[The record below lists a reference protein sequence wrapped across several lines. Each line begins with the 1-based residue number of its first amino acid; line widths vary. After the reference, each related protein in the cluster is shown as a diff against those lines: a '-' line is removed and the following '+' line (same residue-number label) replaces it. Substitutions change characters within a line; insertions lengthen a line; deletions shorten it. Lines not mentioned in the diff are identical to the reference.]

1 MFHYSFY
8 GEAIVELLTFT
19 TMNDFQ
25 TINDIVNESVRNSS
39 YYTVA
44 ISSCV
49 FILYTLIVQLIG
61 YFKGKAKNKPLI
73 EMAEAIK
80 ENTEN
85 VVRLN
90 GVLDKTLQG
99 AEKKKVRQCESAIEL
114 AFRASLLRIIQE
126 VSSIIAHNNIDKN
139 KEFIVGNINKL
150 VSNEYYRLYSALA
163 IYEINDVNV
172 ASRLKEEWIKEIADN
187 LVDIIY
193 NGQDAMTRI
202 TQVNNRL
209 NVCVNEYS
217 TYINNKTF
225 NT

>member
-1 MFHYSFY
+1 
-8 GEAIVELLTFT
+8 
-19 TMNDFQ
+19 MNDFQ
-25 TINDIVNESVRNSS
+25 TVNDIVNESVRNSS

-49 FILYTLIVQLIG
+49 FILYTLIIQLIG

-99 AEKKKVRQCESAIEL
+99 AEKKKVRQCESAIDL
-114 AFRASLLRIIQE
+114 AFKASSLRIIQE
-126 VSSIIAHNNIDKN
+126 AASIIAHNNIDKN
-139 KEFIVGNINKL
+139 KEFIISNINKF
-150 VSNEYYRLYSALA
+150 VSTEYYRLYSALA

-187 LVDIIY
+187 IVDIIY
-193 NGQDAMTRI
+193 NGQDAMTRV
-202 TQVNNRL
+202 TQINNRL
-209 NVCVNEYS
+209 NVCINEYS

>member
-1 MFHYSFY
+1 
-8 GEAIVELLTFT
+8 
-19 TMNDFQ
+19 MNDFQ
-25 TINDIVNESVRNSS
+25 TVNDIVNESVRNSS

-85 VVRLN
+85 IVKLN
-90 GVLDKTLQG
+90 SVLDKTLHG

-114 AFRASLLRIIQE
+114 AFKASLLRIVQE
-126 VSSIIAHNNIDKN
+126 AASIIAHNNIDKN
-139 KEFIVGNINKL
+139 KDFIVSNINRF
-150 VSNEYYRLYSALA
+150 VSTEYYRLYSALA
-163 IYEINDVNV
+163 IYEINDINV
-172 ASRLKEEWIKEIADN
+172 ASRLKEEWIKEVADN
-187 LVDIIY
+187 VVDIIY
-193 NGQDAMTRI
+193 NGQDAIIRI
-202 TQVNNRL
+202 TQINNRL
-209 NVCVNEYS
+209 NVCINEYS

>member
-1 MFHYSFY
+1 
-8 GEAIVELLTFT
+8 
-19 TMNDFQ
+19 MNDFQ

-99 AEKKKVRQCESAIEL
+99 AEKKKVRQCESAIDL
-114 AFRASLLRIIQE
+114 AFKASSLRIVQE

-139 KEFIVGNINKL
+139 KEFIVGNINKF

-217 TYINNKTF
+217 TYVNNKTF

>member
-1 MFHYSFY
+1 
-8 GEAIVELLTFT
+8 
-19 TMNDFQ
+19 MNDFQ

-49 FILYTLIVQLIG
+49 FLVYTLITHLIS
-61 YFKGKAKNKPLI
+61 YFKSKDKNKPLI

-85 VVRLN
+85 VVKLN

-99 AEKKKVRQCESAIEL
+99 AEKRKVRQCESAIDL
-114 AFRASLLRIIQE
+114 AFKASELRIIQDAC
-126 VSSIIAHNNIDKN
+126 SIIAHNNIDKN
-139 KEFIVGNINKL
+139 KEFIVSNINKF
-150 VSNEYYRLYSALA
+150 VNTEYYKLYSALS

-172 ASRLKEEWIKEIADN
+172 ASRLKEEWIKEVADN
-187 LVDIIY
+187 LIDIIY
-193 NGQDAMTRI
+193 NGQDATTRI
-202 TQVNNRL
+202 TQINNRL
-209 NVCVNEYS
+209 NICISEYS

>member
-1 MFHYSFY
+1 
-8 GEAIVELLTFT
+8 
-19 TMNDFQ
+19 MNDFQ
-25 TINDIVNESVRNSS
+25 TVNDIVNESVRNSS

-99 AEKKKVRQCESAIEL
+99 AEKKKVRQCESAIDL
-114 AFRASLLRIIQE
+114 AFKASSLRIIQE
-126 VSSIIAHNNIDKN
+126 AASIIAHNNIDKN
-139 KEFIVGNINKL
+139 REFIVGNINKL

>member
-1 MFHYSFY
+1 
-8 GEAIVELLTFT
+8 
-19 TMNDFQ
+19 MNDFQ

-85 VVRLN
+85 IVKLN

-114 AFRASLLRIIQE
+114 AFRASSLRIVQE
-126 VSSIIAHNNIDKN
+126 AASIIAHNNIDKN
-139 KEFIVGNINKL
+139 KDFIISNINKF
-150 VSNEYYRLYSALA
+150 VSTEYYKLYSALA

-187 LVDIIY
+187 IIDIIY
-193 NGQDAMTRI
+193 NGQDAITRI

-209 NVCVNEYS
+209 NVCISEYS

>member
-1 MFHYSFY
+1 
-8 GEAIVELLTFT
+8 
-19 TMNDFQ
+19 MNDFQ
-25 TINDIVNESVRNSS
+25 TVNDIVNESVRNSS

-99 AEKKKVRQCESAIEL
+99 AEKKKVRQCESAIDL
-114 AFRASLLRIIQE
+114 AFKASSLRIVQE
-126 VSSIIAHNNIDKN
+126 AASIIAHNNIDKN
-139 KEFIVGNINKL
+139 KEFIVSNINKF
-150 VSNEYYRLYSALA
+150 VSTEYYRLYSALA

-187 LVDIIY
+187 IIDIIY
-193 NGQDAMTRI
+193 NGQDAMTRV
-202 TQVNNRL
+202 TQINNRL
-209 NVCVNEYS
+209 NICINEYS

>member
-1 MFHYSFY
+1 
-8 GEAIVELLTFT
+8 
-19 TMNDFQ
+19 MNDFQ
-25 TINDIVNESVRNSS
+25 TVNDIVNESVRNSS

-99 AEKKKVRQCESAIEL
+99 AEKKKVRQCESAIDL
-114 AFRASLLRIIQE
+114 AFKASSLRIVQE
-126 VSSIIAHNNIDKN
+126 AASIIAHNNIDKN
-139 KEFIVGNINKL
+139 KEFIVGNINKF
-150 VSNEYYRLYSALA
+150 VSTEYYRLYSALA

-187 LVDIIY
+187 IIDIIY
-193 NGQDAMTRI
+193 NGQDAMTRV
-202 TQVNNRL
+202 TQINNRL
-209 NVCVNEYS
+209 NVCINEYS

>member
-1 MFHYSFY
+1 MDL
-8 GEAIVELLTFT
+8 ILNV
-19 TMNDFQ
+19 MNDFQ
-25 TINDIVNESVRNSS
+25 TVNDIVNESVRNSS

-85 VVRLN
+85 IVKLN
-90 GVLDKTLQG
+90 SVLDKTLQG
-99 AEKKKVRQCESAIEL
+99 AEKKKVRQCESAIDL
-114 AFRASLLRIIQE
+114 AFKASSLRIVQE
-126 VSSIIAHNNIDKN
+126 AASIIAHNNIDKN
-139 KEFIVGNINKL
+139 KEFIISNINKF
-150 VSNEYYRLYSALA
+150 VSTEYYRLYSALA

-187 LVDIIY
+187 IIDIIY

-202 TQVNNRL
+202 TQINNRL
-209 NVCVNEYS
+209 NVCINEYS

>member
-1 MFHYSFY
+1 
-8 GEAIVELLTFT
+8 
-19 TMNDFQ
+19 MNDFQ
-25 TINDIVNESVRNSS
+25 TVNDIVNESVRNSS

-85 VVRLN
+85 VVKLN
-90 GVLDKTLQG
+90 SVLDKTLQG
-99 AEKKKVRQCESAIEL
+99 AEKKKVRQCESAIDL
-114 AFRASLLRIIQE
+114 AFKASSLRIVQE
-126 VSSIIAHNNIDKN
+126 AASIIAHNNIDKN
-139 KEFIVGNINKL
+139 REFIVGNINKL

>member
-1 MFHYSFY
+1 MDL
-8 GEAIVELLTFT
+8 ILNV
-19 TMNDFQ
+19 MNDFQ
-25 TINDIVNESVRNSS
+25 TVNDIVNESVRNSS

-99 AEKKKVRQCESAIEL
+99 AEKKKVRQCESAIDL
-114 AFRASLLRIIQE
+114 AFKASSLRIVQE

-139 KEFIVGNINKL
+139 REFIVGNINKL

-187 LVDIIY
+187 IVDIIY
-193 NGQDAMTRI
+193 NGQDAMTRV
-202 TQVNNRL
+202 TQINNRL
-209 NVCVNEYS
+209 NVCINEYS

>member
-1 MFHYSFY
+1 MD
-8 GEAIVELLTFT
+8 LTLNV
-19 TMNDFQ
+19 MNDFQ
-25 TINDIVNESVRNSS
+25 TVNDIVNESVRNSS

-85 VVRLN
+85 VVKLN
-90 GVLDKTLQG
+90 SVLDKTLQG
-99 AEKKKVRQCESAIEL
+99 AEKKKVRQCESAIDL
-114 AFRASLLRIIQE
+114 AFKASSLRIVQE
-126 VSSIIAHNNIDKN
+126 AASIIAHNNIDKN
-139 KEFIVGNINKL
+139 KEFIVSNINKF
-150 VSNEYYRLYSALA
+150 VSTEYYRLYSALA

-187 LVDIIY
+187 IIDIIY
-193 NGQDAMTRI
+193 NGQDAMTRV
-202 TQVNNRL
+202 TQINNRL
-209 NVCVNEYS
+209 NVCINEYS
-217 TYINNKTF
+217 TYVNNKTF

>member
-1 MFHYSFY
+1 
-8 GEAIVELLTFT
+8 
-19 TMNDFQ
+19 MNDFQ
-25 TINDIVNESVRNSS
+25 TVNEIVNESVRNSS

-85 VVRLN
+85 IVRLN

-99 AEKKKVRQCESAIEL
+99 AEKKKVRQCESAIDL
-114 AFRASLLRIIQE
+114 AFKASSLRIVQE
-126 VSSIIAHNNIDKN
+126 AASIIAHNNIDKN
-139 KEFIVGNINKL
+139 KEFIISNINKF
-150 VSNEYYRLYSALA
+150 VSTEYYRLYSALA

-187 LVDIIY
+187 IVDIIY
-193 NGQDAMTRI
+193 NGQDAMTRV
-202 TQVNNRL
+202 TQINNRL
-209 NVCVNEYS
+209 NVCINEYS

>member
-1 MFHYSFY
+1 MD
-8 GEAIVELLTFT
+8 LTLNV
-19 TMNDFQ
+19 MNDFQ
-25 TINDIVNESVRNSS
+25 TVNDIVNESVRNSS

-99 AEKKKVRQCESAIEL
+99 AEKKKVRQCESAIDL
-114 AFRASLLRIIQE
+114 AFKASSLRIVQE
-126 VSSIIAHNNIDKN
+126 AASIIAHNNIDKN
-139 KEFIVGNINKL
+139 KEFIVSNINKF
-150 VSNEYYRLYSALA
+150 VSTEYYRLYSALA

>member
-1 MFHYSFY
+1 
-8 GEAIVELLTFT
+8 
-19 TMNDFQ
+19 MNDFQ
-25 TINDIVNESVRNSS
+25 TVNDIVNESVRNSS

-85 VVRLN
+85 VVKLN
-90 GVLDKTLQG
+90 SVLDKTLQG
-99 AEKKKVRQCESAIEL
+99 AEKKKVRQCESAIDL
-114 AFRASLLRIIQE
+114 AFKASELRIIQDAC
-126 VSSIIAHNNIDKN
+126 SIVAHNNIDKN
-139 KEFIVGNINKL
+139 KEFIVSNINKF
-150 VSNEYYRLYSALA
+150 VSTEYYRLYSALA

-187 LVDIIY
+187 IVDIIY
-193 NGQDAMTRI
+193 NGQDAMTRV
-202 TQVNNRL
+202 TQINNRL
-209 NVCVNEYS
+209 NVCINEYS

>member
-1 MFHYSFY
+1 
-8 GEAIVELLTFT
+8 
-19 TMNDFQ
+19 MNDFQ
-25 TINDIVNESVRNSS
+25 TVNDIVNESVRNSS

-85 VVRLN
+85 VVKLN
-90 GVLDKTLQG
+90 SVLDKTLQG
-99 AEKKKVRQCESAIEL
+99 AEKKKLRQCESAIDL
-114 AFRASLLRIIQE
+114 AFKASSLRIVQE
-126 VSSIIAHNNIDKN
+126 AASIIAHNNIDKN
-139 KEFIVGNINKL
+139 KEFIVSNINKF
-150 VSNEYYRLYSALA
+150 VSTEYYRLYSALA

-187 LVDIIY
+187 IVDIIY
-193 NGQDAMTRI
+193 NGQDAMTRV
-202 TQVNNRL
+202 TQINNRL
-209 NVCVNEYS
+209 NVCINEYS

>member
-1 MFHYSFY
+1 MDL
-8 GEAIVELLTFT
+8 ILNV
-19 TMNDFQ
+19 MNDFQ
-25 TINDIVNESVRNSS
+25 TVNDIVNESVRNSS

-85 VVRLN
+85 IVKLN
-90 GVLDKTLQG
+90 SVLDKTLQG

-114 AFRASLLRIIQE
+114 AFRALSLRIIQE
-126 VSSIIAHNNIDKN
+126 AASIIAHNNIDKN
-139 KEFIVGNINKL
+139 KEFIVSNINKF
-150 VSNEYYRLYSALA
+150 VSTEYYRLYSALA

-187 LVDIIY
+187 IVDIIY
-193 NGQDAMTRI
+193 NGQDAMTRV
-202 TQVNNRL
+202 TQINNRL
-209 NVCVNEYS
+209 NVCINEYS

>member
-1 MFHYSFY
+1 
-8 GEAIVELLTFT
+8 
-19 TMNDFQ
+19 MNDFQ

-85 VVRLN
+85 IVRLN
-90 GVLDKTLQG
+90 SVLDKTLQG

>member
-1 MFHYSFY
+1 
-8 GEAIVELLTFT
+8 
-19 TMNDFQ
+19 MNDFQ
-25 TINDIVNESVRNSS
+25 TVNDIVNESVRNSS

-99 AEKKKVRQCESAIEL
+99 AEKKKVRQCESAIDL
-114 AFRASLLRIIQE
+114 AFKASSLRIVQE
-126 VSSIIAHNNIDKN
+126 AASIIAHNNIDKN
-139 KEFIVGNINKL
+139 KEFIVGNINKF
-150 VSNEYYRLYSALA
+150 VSTEYYRLYSALA

-187 LVDIIY
+187 IVDIIY
-193 NGQDAMTRI
+193 NGQDAMTRV
-202 TQVNNRL
+202 TQINNRL
-209 NVCVNEYS
+209 NVCINEYS

>member
-1 MFHYSFY
+1 
-8 GEAIVELLTFT
+8 
-19 TMNDFQ
+19 MNDFQ
-25 TINDIVNESVRNSS
+25 TVNDIVNESVRNSS

-99 AEKKKVRQCESAIEL
+99 AEKKKVRQCESAIDL
-114 AFRASLLRIIQE
+114 AFKASSLRIVQE
-126 VSSIIAHNNIDKN
+126 AASIIAHNNIDKN
-139 KEFIVGNINKL
+139 KEFIVSNINKF
-150 VSNEYYRLYSALA
+150 VSTEYYRLYSALA

-187 LVDIIY
+187 IVDIIY
-193 NGQDAMTRI
+193 NGQDAMTRV
-202 TQVNNRL
+202 TQINNRL
-209 NVCVNEYS
+209 NVCINEYS

>member
-1 MFHYSFY
+1 
-8 GEAIVELLTFT
+8 
-19 TMNDFQ
+19 MNDFQ
-25 TINDIVNESVRNSS
+25 TVNDIVNESVRNSS

-85 VVRLN
+85 IVKLN
-90 GVLDKTLQG
+90 GVLDKTLQD
-99 AEKKKVRQCESAIEL
+99 AEKKKVRQCESAIDL
-114 AFRASLLRIIQE
+114 AFKASSLRIVQE
-126 VSSIIAHNNIDKN
+126 AASIIAHNNIDKN

>member
-1 MFHYSFY
+1 MD
-8 GEAIVELLTFT
+8 LTFSV
-19 TMNDFQ
+19 MNDFQ
-25 TINDIVNESVRNSS
+25 TVNDIVNESVRNSS

-99 AEKKKVRQCESAIEL
+99 AEKKKVRQCESAIDL
-114 AFRASLLRIIQE
+114 AFKASSLRIVQE
-126 VSSIIAHNNIDKN
+126 AASIIAHNNIDKN
-139 KEFIVGNINKL
+139 KEFIVSNINKF
-150 VSNEYYRLYSALA
+150 VSTEYYRLYSALA

-187 LVDIIY
+187 IVDIIY
-193 NGQDAMTRI
+193 NGQDAMTRV
-202 TQVNNRL
+202 TQINNRL
-209 NVCVNEYS
+209 NVCINEYS

>member
-1 MFHYSFY
+1 
-8 GEAIVELLTFT
+8 
-19 TMNDFQ
+19 MNDFQ
-25 TINDIVNESVRNSS
+25 TVNDIVNESVRNSS

-85 VVRLN
+85 IVKLN
-90 GVLDKTLQG
+90 SVLDKTLQG
-99 AEKKKVRQCESAIEL
+99 AEKKKVRQCESAIDL
-114 AFRASLLRIIQE
+114 AFKASSLRIVQE

-139 KEFIVGNINKL
+139 KEFIVGNINKF
-150 VSNEYYRLYSALA
+150 VSTEYYRLYSALA

-187 LVDIIY
+187 IVDIIY
-193 NGQDAMTRI
+193 NGQDAMTRV
-202 TQVNNRL
+202 TQINNRL
-209 NVCVNEYS
+209 NVCINEYS

>member
-1 MFHYSFY
+1 
-8 GEAIVELLTFT
+8 
-19 TMNDFQ
+19 MNDFQ

-99 AEKKKVRQCESAIEL
+99 AEKKKVRQCESAIDL
-114 AFRASLLRIIQE
+114 AFKASSLRIVQE
-126 VSSIIAHNNIDKN
+126 AASIIAHNNIDKN
-139 KEFIVGNINKL
+139 KEFIVSNINKF
-150 VSNEYYRLYSALA
+150 VSTEYYRLYSALA

-187 LVDIIY
+187 IIDIIY
-193 NGQDAMTRI
+193 NGQDAMTRV

>member
-1 MFHYSFY
+1 
-8 GEAIVELLTFT
+8 
-19 TMNDFQ
+19 MNDFQ

-61 YFKGKAKNKPLI
+61 YFKGKAKNKPII
-73 EMAEAIK
+73 EMSKALSEMG
-80 ENTEN
+80 ENIMK
-85 VVRLN
+85 LN
-90 GVLDKTLQG
+90 AVLDKTLQG
-99 AEKKKVRQCESAIEL
+99 AEKKKVRQCESAIDL
-114 AFRASLLRIIQE
+114 AFRASSLRIIQE
-126 VSSIIAHNNIDKN
+126 ISSIIAHNNIDKN
-139 KEFIVGNINKL
+139 KEFIVGNINKF
-150 VSNEYYRLYSALA
+150 VSNEYYKLYSALA
-163 IYEINDVNV
+163 IYEINDINV

-193 NGQDAMTRI
+193 NGQDAITRI
-202 TQVNNRL
+202 TQINNRL
-209 NVCVNEYS
+209 NVCVSEYS

>member
-1 MFHYSFY
+1 
-8 GEAIVELLTFT
+8 
-19 TMNDFQ
+19 MNDFQ

-61 YFKGKAKNKPLI
+61 YFKGKAKNKPLM

-85 VVRLN
+85 IVKLN
-90 GVLDKTLQG
+90 SFLDKTLQG
-99 AEKKKVRQCESAIEL
+99 AEKKKVRQCESAIDL
-114 AFRASLLRIIQE
+114 AFRASSLRIVQE

-139 KEFIVGNINKL
+139 KEFIIGNINKF
-150 VSNEYYRLYSALA
+150 VSNEYYKLYSALA
-163 IYEINDVNV
+163 IYEINDINV

-209 NVCVNEYS
+209 NVCVSEYS